1 MFKHILLPTDGSPLS
16 EESARRVALL
26 AKENGARVTA
36 LYVKTPAP
44 PHYWSHVIWA
54 NLPDPNS
61 YDEFS
66 EKEAQQAL
74 AAAETIC
81 QEAGL
86 GCAKLTR
93 TNEHIYQSIID
104 VATEQGCDL
113 IFMASHGRR
122 GVEALVL
129 GSETHKVLTH
139 SKIPVLVYR

>member
-66 EKEAQQAL
+66 EKEAQLAL
-74 AAAETIC
+74 SAAATIC

-93 TNEHIYQSIID
+93 TSEHIYQAIID

-122 GVEALVL
+122 GVDALVL

>member
-74 AAAETIC
+74 SAAEAIC

-93 TNEHIYQSIID
+93 TSEHIYQAIID
-104 VATEQGCDL
+104 VAKEQGCDL

-122 GVEALVL
+122 GVDALVL